1 MINYKSLYISIQ
13 EEILFSQYSSH
24 LMTKFKRLFAI
35 RANNMQVFLPIISA
49 DRDATDIFVI
59 LNNFNIHLI
68 VGANIDSKF
77 SVCSWDLTVYQAE
90 RFDSYSLFQHFV
102 LSYLEK

>member
-1 MINYKSLYISIQ
+1 
-13 EEILFSQYSSH
+13 
-24 LMTKFKRLFAI
+24 MTKFKRLTAI

-77 SVCSWDLTVYQAE
+77 SVCS
-90 RFDSYSLFQHFV
+90 
-102 LSYLEK
+102 